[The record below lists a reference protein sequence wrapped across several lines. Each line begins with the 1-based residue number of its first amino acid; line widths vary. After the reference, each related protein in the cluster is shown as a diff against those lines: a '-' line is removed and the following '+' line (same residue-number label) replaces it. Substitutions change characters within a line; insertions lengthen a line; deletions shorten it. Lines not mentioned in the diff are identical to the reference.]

1 MDRRQRKTRKAI
13 FEAFVYLLSK
23 KNFNKITINEIIDT
37 ANVGRATFYAHFE
50 TKELLLQGLCEE
62 LFDHLFETEEGNPSA
77 HSHVFDCDKNDCA
90 FLHLLH
96 HLKNDDNHLIRLLS
110 CENNQ
115 PFFQYFRKG
124 VTQTVRRNLTF
135 FTSRKNPSVPLDFY
149 VNHISSTFVETVKW
163 WILSDRKATPENIL
177 EYFYAVL

>member
-1 MDRRQRKTRKAI
+1 MGAYVFYRSRDCQI
-13 FEAFVYLLSK
+13 IVLSS
-23 KNFNKITINEIIDT
+23 NGDMIRHIIGTNIITINEIIDT

-124 VTQTVRRNLTF
+124 IAQMVKRNLSF
-135 FTSRKNPSVPLDFY
+135 FAVENASAISNFTSSG
-149 VNHISSTFVETVKW
+149 ISSSASMS
-163 WILSDRKATPENIL
+163 LL
-177 EYFYAVL
+177 